1 MLDGLAHLLFP
12 HVCALCQRPLD
23 KGQEPICAGCFDDF
37 NPFPAELAGGAALKS
52 TVRAHFGEEA
62 VPPAAWCLYPYRRE
76 GRLHEA
82 MHAMKYGGLFP
93 LGELFGRRLAE
104 LLRQKGDAAFDAI
117 VPVPLHHLKRVER
130 TYNQS
135 EAIARGMSAVL
146 GLPVATRSLER
157 CLYTGTQTGLGL
169 EARRENMAGA
179 FRPGRERCP
188 ARVLLVDDVL
198 TTGATMVSA
207 AKVLKASGAAEVAFA
222 TVALTL
228 TENEE

>member
-1 MLDGLAHLLFP
+1 MIEGLAHLLFP

-37 NPFPAELAGGAALKS
+37 KPFPAELAGGAALKS
-52 TVRAHFGEEA
+52 TVRAHFGENA

-82 MHAMKYGGLFP
+82 MHSMKYGGLFP
-93 LGELFGRRLAE
+93 LGDLFGRRLAA
-104 LLRQKGDAAFDAI
+104 LVRQGGIPAPFDAI
-117 VPVPLHHLKRVER
+117 VPVPLHRLKRVER
-130 TYNQS
+130 SYNQS

-146 GLPVATRSLER
+146 GLPVATKCIERS
-157 CLYTGTQTGLGL
+157 LYTGTQTGLGL

-222 TVALTL
+222 TVALT
-228 TENEE
+228 EKE